1 MKAQVE
7 KKHKLHVKAG
17 DTVKVIAGDD
27 KGKTGRVVAV
37 KTKTNKVLIE
47 GVNLVTKH
55 NKPSAK
61 SPQGG
66 IEKKEAPIHASNV
79 QWVDASG
86 AAVRTGRKLDEKGK
100 LQRFSKKSGDL
111 I

>member
-37 KTKTNKVLIE
+37 KTKTNKV
-47 GVNLVTKH
+47 
-55 NKPSAK
+55 
-61 SPQGG
+61 
-66 IEKKEAPIHASNV
+66 
-79 QWVDASG
+79 
-86 AAVRTGRKLDEKGK
+86 
-100 LQRFSKKSGDL
+100 
-111 I
+111 